1 MLCLDDESVR
11 GVVYADAGFG
21 VHAAAQHFELDFVP
35 LAWERYFLFCDRRTL
50 AYPAAA
56 GPAVQ

>member
-1 MLCLDDESVR
+1 LDDESVR